1 MVVTFL
7 QDLEVL
13 QDALLNNLQ
22 KLSAISRRKESG
34 ESKHDNKDSFAAI
47 ANEHN
52 DEEEEIEFEDLLV
65 EELDFVLQFVN
76 WFYCYRLK
84 VKEILRQHHKH
95 DLAWNDEKRDRAIK
109 FHAVDYDKLHQ
120 GTSSSSS
127 LTSTSMEKA
136 STREKLLSK
145 TKQLTNNLVRGNQ
158 ILQSGIYKVT

>member
-52 DEEEEIEFEDLLV
+52 DEEEEIEFEDL
-65 EELDFVLQFVN
+65 VN
-76 WFYCYRLK
+76 
-84 VKEILRQHHKH
+84 I
-95 DLAWNDEKRDRAIK
+95 I
-109 FHAVDYDKLHQ
+109 
-120 GTSSSSS
+120 
-127 LTSTSMEKA
+127 
-136 STREKLLSK
+136 
-145 TKQLTNNLVRGNQ
+145 GNFN
-158 ILQSGIYKVT
+158 SGYL